1 MDPIRSTSA
10 ALVFML
16 YATCTLAQIPLLETY
31 WKRTVSGSGQ
41 DSLMTAIESNTG
53 GILLVWSSNSC
64 DGWSGDCR
72 GGKDIVLT
80 ELSSDGDVQ
89 WQTRIGGNGDDVPV
103 QIVRGT
109 YGYLLVALSSS
120 RDTEGHNHGEPFV
133 NGGVTLQ
140 PDHSGRNAS
149 VAEPWLFVIRNDGNE
164 IGSHR
169 LSQPTTGI
177 PYVPRK
183 VKLFGSGIFIL
194 SQRRIPGDPATDSYS
209 TETVLHCVDW
219 TGKELRR
226 MEFPGGPTD
235 FVVEDFWPTSSKP
248 MVLSQRDGRFGHY
261 VSLYEQNKIPEHSVY
276 LIGYKNSK
284 ASQAFVIREG
294 DVKLPTLNR
303 FQSASKAAL
312 KLPTTSDCFVMKL
325 DKQWNIEWAKQ
336 YILPEDEFPVS
347 LNIARA
353 KTGMLTF
360 VYASVSAAATQSER
374 NSWEQYYQKSRC
386 DEVAEAV
393 LSATTIDANGRVQ
406 RTVRLG
412 TVPYP
417 DRCDVFHMV
426 GSDDLFIRSDRNI
439 LGASNACRVDRELGM
454 HDFAREPT
462 NFTRTRGVDFW
473 DARRYYGV
481 GESGGKWQVIS
492 QSAFEEPALFSVKS
506 TVAPALPN
514 TSHVV
519 SFEGKGY
526 SFVFASHANDDIE
539 LICTVAGSNGPP
551 RNAFSDKIPIG
562 TKNGSLEAHIVGNRR
577 SRAEALLGLWSGK
590 NDWRAMA
597 RAGFTLEA
605 SNDYAA
611 AAHYYGLAHEEAKNV
626 GVTDSLTTLRA
637 HHLACQF
644 FSKSERPSN
653 KSWTASGSNIMASI
667 GTLLAR
673 SDGKLIVVDVFKGS
687 GAEKM
692 GIWAGDRIT
701 HIDGADISTIASM
714 DSITARLTGRIGET
728 IEIRTERLG
737 RKETKTL
744 NVSLLIP
751 AVLASKDR
759 SSDTSQPP
767 IANTNLPNY
776 NAELA
781 NDYQAREAAKVAML
795 DANFKEVSK
804 WPTVARSAALLQQ
817 VNRCLEILNRMAK
830 EPVESKT
837 FQDVDMGLGLV
848 GVLAQVVAESGQRKE
863 QLGQLREL
871 DAPLRELAQNGTARE
886 RAETV
891 VPSYS
896 RTVDGSSRDKV
907 ELEGGT
913 VIVSATHDMNINGRY
928 ACVGHKSTAT
938 SYHQSSG
945 AHTYTQSDCMAEA
958 FGGTKNYG
966 TFVIDIKVTI
976 TVEQNGDEVVMR
988 YERTTTSHGTNV
1000 HQSGGV
1006 RHVSSGTLNGNIISF
1021 TEEATDWFG
1030 IEAAGEKNFCKAV
1043 YSTNEMHVLENGD
1056 LLHRVVGENPAC
1068 NQYAAKQTFQ
1078 SETTYRRL
1086 P

>member
-1 MDPIRSTSA
+1 MAQDR
-10 ALVFML
+10 
-16 YATCTLAQIPLLETY
+16 TLDTY
-31 WKRTVSGSGQ
+31 WERTVGGSGE
-41 DSLMTAIESNTG
+41 DSLMTAIESNNG
-53 GILLVWSSNSC
+53 GILLVWTSKSC
-64 DGWSGDCR
+64 DGWSANCQ
-72 GGKDIVLT
+72 GGKDIVVT
-80 ELSSDGDVQ
+80 ELNSDGDVQ
-89 WQTRIGGNGDDVPV
+89 WQTRIGGNGDDIPLQV
-103 QIVRGT
+103 VRGT
-109 YGYLLVALSSS
+109 YGYVVFALSSS
-120 RDTEGHNHGEPFV
+120 RDSEAMN
-133 NGGVTLQ
+133 NGDAFTNMGRSPQ
-140 PDHSGRNAS
+140 PDYSGRDTS
-149 VAEPWLFVIRNDGNE
+149 VAEPWLFVVRNDGYCIVN
-164 IGSHR
+164 HR
-169 LSQPTTGI
+169 LSQPTAGI
-177 PYVPRK
+177 PYVPCK
-183 VKLFGSGIFIL
+183 VKLFGSGFFIL
-194 SQRRIPGDPATDSYS
+194 SQRRIAGDPATGYHS
-209 TETVLHCVDW
+209 TEALLHYVNW
-219 TGKELRR
+219 TGTELRR
-226 MEFPGGPTD
+226 MEFPGGPGD
-235 FVVEDFWPTSSKP
+235 FVVEDFCPISTQP
-248 MVLSQRDGRFGHY
+248 IVLSNRDGIFPRH
-261 VSLYEQNKIPEHSVY
+261 VSLYEQNKIPEHSIY
-276 LIGYKNSK
+276 LLGYKNSK
-284 ASQAFVIREG
+284 TSQAYVIREG
-294 DVKLPTLNR
+294 DVKVPTSNR

-347 LNIARA
+347 LTIARA

-454 HDFAREPT
+454 HDFAPEPT

-492 QSAFEEPALFSVKS
+492 QSAFEEPTLFSVIS

-590 NDWRAMA
+590 NDWRALA

-626 GVTDSLTTLRA
+626 GVTDSLSTLRA
-637 HHLACQF
+637 HQLACQF
-644 FSKSERPSN
+644 FSKSERPST
-653 KSWTASGSNIMASI
+653 KDGTASGSNIMANI

-673 SDGKLIVVDVFKGS
+673 IDDKLIVVDVFKGS

-701 HIDGADISTIASM
+701 HIGGVDISTIASM

-744 NVSLLIP
+744 NVSLLLP

-759 SSDTSQPP
+759 SSDVSQQP

-781 NDYQAREAAKVAML
+781 NDYQAREAAKVAAL
-795 DANFKEVSK
+795 DANFKEVGK

-837 FQDVDMGLGLV
+837 FQDADMGLGLV

-863 QLGQLREL
+863 QQGGLREVNSAL
-871 DAPLRELAQNGTARE
+871 TELSTNATSRKE
-886 RAETV
+886 AETI
-891 VPSYS
+891 VPLPTPSIAEPN
-896 RTVDGSSRDKV
+896 RDKV
-907 ELEGGT
+907 ELEDGT
-913 VIVSATHDMNINGRY
+913 VIVSANHEANISGRY
-928 ACVGHKSTAT
+928 ACISNQSTAT
-938 SYHQSSG
+938 TYTSSG
-945 AHTYTQSDCMAEA
+945 PYTTNQNECIVQA
-958 FGGTKNYG
+958 FGGTKDYG
-966 TFVIDIKVTI
+966 TFKIDVRVSIIIEQQGDRVIMT
-976 TVEQNGDEVVMR
+976 
-988 YERTTTSHGTNV
+988 YERTSTSTGTYAN
-1000 HQSGGV
+1000 HSGGV
-1006 RHVSSGTLNGNIISF
+1006 RFVSTGTFQGNIVRF
-1021 TEEATDWFG
+1021 TDTSTNWFG
-1030 IEAAGEKNFCKAV
+1030 IEANAGKNLCEAV
-1043 YSTNEMHVLENGD
+1043 YTTNEMHVLENGD
-1056 LLHRVVGENPAC
+1056 LLHRGVGEYPAC